1 MKTKSVYGQ
10 IEDIRRQLWLGHASL
25 MVGCGFSR
33 NADKATPTTPTPPDW
48 NELGDKL
55 IEALYP
61 RLNKEER
68 AEMRTTKNILQ
79 LANEFDVAFQRPA
92 LNALL
97 KKCIQDDNLLPSE
110 LHENMLKLPWADVF
124 TTNYDTLLERAARQ
138 VTNIKYDVVL
148 NCKDL
153 PYSESPRI
161 IKLHGSFP
169 SEATHL
175 IISEEDYRTY
185 PEEYSPFVN
194 TVQQAIMETTLC
206 LIGFS
211 GADSNF
217 RKWIG
222 WVKDNLHNSMPPVY
236 LIGLFDLSVS
246 ERRFLEERN
255 IVPVD
260 LSELPD
266 IPEGNHVKALKVFYE
281 MIREQP
287 DYYNWPKEQ
296 KFKAISPENNK
307 TKGELIEQIT
317 RWKLERESYPNWIV
331 LPWEKRSSLCNL
343 PFFGWGLFPLTS

>member
-33 NADKATPTTPTPPDW
+33 NADKAFPKTPTPPDW

-55 IEALYP
+55 IKALYP

-68 AEMRTTKNILQ
+68 AEMRTSKSILQ

-110 LHENMLKLPWADVF
+110 LHENILKLPWADVF

-185 PEEYSPFVN
+185 PEQYSPFVN
-194 TVQQAIMETTLC
+194 TVQQAIMETTMC

-211 GADSNF
+211 GTDPNF

-222 WVKDNLHNSMPPVY
+222 WVKDNLQESMPPVY
-236 LIGLFDLSVS
+236 LIGLFDLSAS
-246 ERRFLEERN
+246 ERRFLEERK

-260 LSELPD
+260 LSDLPD
-266 IPEGNHVKALKVFYE
+266 IPEGNHAKALKLS
-281 MIREQP
+281 M
-287 DYYNWPKEQ
+287 K
-296 KFKAISPENNK
+296 
-307 TKGELIEQIT
+307 
-317 RWKLERESYPNWIV
+317 
-331 LPWEKRSSLCNL
+331 
-343 PFFGWGLFPLTS
+343 